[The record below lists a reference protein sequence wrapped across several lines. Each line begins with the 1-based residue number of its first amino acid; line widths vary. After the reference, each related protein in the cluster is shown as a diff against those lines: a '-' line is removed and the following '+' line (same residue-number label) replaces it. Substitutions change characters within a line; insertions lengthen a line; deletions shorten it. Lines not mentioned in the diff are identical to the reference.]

1 MPDPID
7 ARDVK
12 SLRLVSRYRDR
23 LREILKLAEIE
34 TPSSQQQ
41 ARRHVAALV
50 DELTRDIVRFY
61 DQGTPDSLTP
71 LQRTAVLPA
80 LKRLRDILRN
90 SKSSRRGLRDTL
102 LKAAEC
108 DSLFANRVS

>member
-7 ARDVK
+7 PRDAK

-23 LREILKLAEIE
+23 LREILKLSEVE
-34 TPSSQQQ
+34 TPSGQLQ

-50 DELTRDIVRFY
+50 DELTRDLIGFY
-61 DQGTPDSLTP
+61 DQGNPETLTP

-90 SKSSRRGLRDTL
+90 SKSSRLELRDTL
-102 LKAAEC
+102 RKAAES
-108 DSLFANRVS
+108 DSLFENRAS